1 MPSVTVSSNQLQS
14 LFKSDAQQTAITTSL
29 GNTLLEIQGDL
40 EIPSQPSENNED
52 ENGDKRFAVYRNENI
67 VRFGLLTIGADNKS
81 ATLYVGKKQRLL
93 GNIVKL
99 DPPLGLLKFENNTG
113 AVEMQDIFNYKIIFS
128 NRPLPIM

>member
-1 MPSVTVSSNQLQS
+1 MPSVTISSNQLQS

-40 EIPSQPSENNED
+40 EIPSQPPENNED
-52 ENGDKRFAVYRNENI
+52 ENGDKRFAVYKNENI
-67 VRFGLLTIGADNKS
+67 VRFGLLTIGADNRS

-113 AVEMQDIFNYKIIFS
+113 AIEMQDIFNYKIIFS